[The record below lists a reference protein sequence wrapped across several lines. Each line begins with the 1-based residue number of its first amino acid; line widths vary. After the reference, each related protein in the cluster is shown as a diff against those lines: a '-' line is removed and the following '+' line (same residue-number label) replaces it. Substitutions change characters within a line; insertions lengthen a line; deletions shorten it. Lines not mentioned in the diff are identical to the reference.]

1 MAAPCKKCDPH
12 EICEECPEWIFTL
25 ADLIMCM
32 MGLFVLL
39 WVLKPGPTESAR
51 PGDDEQLTKV
61 LASIRDYF
69 QFLPD
74 SNNPDKVDIYR
85 LMKKLQDMKPM
96 RDPGDGGPTKLE
108 KQGAEGDN
116 PDVISIRPGK
126 QSIVGSRALFPQ
138 GSAELTNESKKVLD
152 QVAML
157 IKGHR
162 NVMFVK
168 GHTSLDDLGEN
179 ATGEQQRDL
188 SIRRANAAT
197 DYLVSKGVSPDIL
210 RVVGCSTSEPVVLRA
225 YTPESR
231 RLNRRVEIE
240 STTTL
245 VAELQDRPVRAPVGP
260 DGSPSDPAGG
270 HAQQHVRAVP

>member
-1 MAAPCKKCDPH
+1 MAAGCKKCDPH

-39 WVLKPGPTESAR
+39 WVLKPGPTKDAP
-51 PGDDEQLTKV
+51 PGEDEQLIKV

-74 SNNPDKVDIYR
+74 STNPDKVDIYR
-85 LMKKLQDMKPM
+85 LMKKIEDMKPM
-96 RDPGDGGPTKLE
+96 RQPGDGGPTKLE

-116 PDVISIRPGK
+116 PDVISVRPGR
-126 QSIVGSRALFPQ
+126 QSIVGSRVLFQ
-138 GSAELTNESKKVLD
+138 AGSAELSAESRRVLD
-152 QVAML
+152 QVALL

-168 GHTSLDDLGEN
+168 GHTSLDDLPEN
-179 ATGEQQRDL
+179 ATTQQQFDL
-188 SIRRANAAT
+188 SLRRAKAAT
-197 DYLVSKGVSPDIL
+197 DHLISRGVDQDIL
-210 RVVGCSTSEPVVLRA
+210 RVMGCSTSEPVVQRA
-225 YTPESR
+225 YTPEAR
-231 RLNRRVEIE
+231 RLNRRVEVE

-245 VAELQDRPVRAPVGP
+245 VAELQDRPTR
-260 DGSPSDPAGG
+260 PAIGASEPADE
-270 HAQQHVRAVP
+270 HISAAH